1 MEENKIILKCVYN
14 YFLILIKVKIY
25 ICKQNKHKIILFS
38 FLFLQYCL
46 AYKINL
52 DQ

>member
-38 FLFLQYCL
+38 FLFIALTFDY
-46 AYKINL
+46 
-52 DQ
+52 